1 MTTSTI
7 QVRVDNEMKEQAEKV
22 FDAMGLKTSEAV
34 RIFLQQ
40 AINDQAFPF
49 CPHVKKQHIEEV
61 QSCSKAGQEGKEKD
75 KDFLFGD
82 LKNIFK

>member
-1 MTTSTI
+1 MTSSTI
-7 QVRVDNEMKEQAEKV
+7 QIRVDSEMKEKSEKV
-22 FDAMGLKTSEAV
+22 FGAMGLKTSEAI

-40 AINDQAFPF
+40 TINDQAFPF
-49 CPHVKKQHIEEV
+49 CPRVSKQNAE
-61 QSCSKAGQEGKEKD
+61 SSKQDSECKEKD